1 MFLKLSNISVYFQG
15 KILYVKTRVFLK
27 DIKKSNVFYGQY
39 DISIVFQVKFTSEKI
54 PSKIDLC
61 NGHDNI

>member
-1 MFLKLSNISVYFQG
+1 MFLKLSNIWVYFQG
-15 KILYVKTRVFLK
+15 KNFYVKTRVFLK

-39 DISIVFQVKFTSEKI
+39 DISIVFQAKFTSEKI

-61 NGHDNI
+61 NGHYNI